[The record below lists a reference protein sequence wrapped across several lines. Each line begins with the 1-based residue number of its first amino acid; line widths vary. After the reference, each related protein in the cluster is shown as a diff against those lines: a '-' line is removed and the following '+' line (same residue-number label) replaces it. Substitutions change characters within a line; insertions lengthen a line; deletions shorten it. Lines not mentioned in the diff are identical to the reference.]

1 MTFFLF
7 FQYCTAGLPVDMWAR
22 VTAGQCE
29 LGVYWRANTTR
40 ENVVA
45 MTRDRERERG
55 ASQRWRKMSNNRE
68 AEARAEAKKR
78 VYPLAE
84 RGERRNNR

>member
-29 LGVYWRANTTR
+29 LGVCWRANTTR

-78 VYPLAE
+78 VNPLAE